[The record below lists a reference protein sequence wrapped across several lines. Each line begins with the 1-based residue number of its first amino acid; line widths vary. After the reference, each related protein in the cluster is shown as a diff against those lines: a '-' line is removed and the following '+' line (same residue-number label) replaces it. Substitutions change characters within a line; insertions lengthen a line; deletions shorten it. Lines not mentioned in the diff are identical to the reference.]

1 MEQASE
7 LQWLRYFFSHAD
19 FGPADDD
26 VRYIIEEDFTRTT
39 GLALPK
45 GYERSND

>member
-7 LQWLRYFFSHAD
+7 LQWLRYFFSYAD
-19 FGPADDD
+19 FGPADAD
-26 VRYIIEEDFTRTT
+26 VRYIIEQNFTNAT

-45 GYERSND
+45 GYERNDD